1 MAEDS
6 QDKKS
11 LPFGL
16 VLMLGMVGLALVLI
30 ALKMAGL

>member
-1 MAEDS
+1 MAEES

-16 VLMLGMVGLALVLI
+16 VLMLGVLGLALVLI
-30 ALKMAGL
+30 ALKLMGL

>member
-1 MAEDS
+1 MAEES

-16 VLMLGMVGLALVLI
+16 VLMLGVVGLALVLI
-30 ALKMAGL
+30 ALKMMGL

>member
-1 MAEDS
+1 MAEER

-16 VLMLGMVGLALVLI
+16 VLMLGMVGLAIVLI
-30 ALKMAGL
+30 ALKMFGL